1 MNKNDLRWWISSWE
15 ALKAIGGGISKEME
29 IELQNMKKELLM
41 KESNDIIKEKDG
53 SFTINVKGKSEISF
67 KEPIPFLGIYE
78 ENMENEK
85 LAIASNST
93 FKYSS
98 GADVQKVWKA
108 YGWIPPST
116 IRNDYLFKAN
126 RIASGLSK

>member
-1 MNKNDLRWWISSWE
+1 
-15 ALKAIGGGISKEME
+15 
-29 IELQNMKKELLM
+29 M
-41 KESNDIIKEKDG
+41 KENHVIQDQDG
-53 SFTINVKGKSEISF
+53 SFTVNVQSKAKVTYT
-67 KEPIPFLGIYE
+67 EPIPFLGIYE
-78 ENMENEK
+78 ESMENEK
-85 LAIASNST
+85 LAVARNST

-116 IRNDYLFKAN
+116 IRNDYLFKSN

>member
-1 MNKNDLRWWISSWE
+1 
-15 ALKAIGGGISKEME
+15 
-29 IELQNMKKELLM
+29 M
-41 KESNDIIKEKDG
+41 KENHVIQEQDG
-53 SFTINVKGKSEISF
+53 SFTVNVKSKAKVTYS
-67 KEPIPFLGIYE
+67 EPIPFLGIYE

-85 LAIASNST
+85 LAIAPNST

-116 IRNDYLFKAN
+116 IRNDYLFKSN

>member
-1 MNKNDLRWWISSWE
+1 M
-15 ALKAIGGGISKEME
+15 
-29 IELQNMKKELLM
+29 IEY
-41 KESNDIIKEKDG
+41 
-53 SFTINVKGKSEISF
+53 
-67 KEPIPFLGIYE
+67 IPFLGIYE
-78 ENMENEK
+78 EEDMENEK
-85 LAIASNST
+85 LAIASKST

-108 YGWIPPST
+108 YGFTPPST